1 MKSIP
6 QRTCVVTHEKY
17 DKKDLIRIVKNKEL
31 GIIVDQTGKVNGKGA
46 YIKKDIEVLTKA
58 KKTKALERAL
68 DFQIPD
74 SVYEELENII
84 NN

>member
-31 GIIVDQTGKVNGKGA
+31 GVLVDSTGKQNGKGA
-46 YIKKDIEVLTKA
+46 YIKKDMDVLEKA

-68 DFQIPD
+68 DCQIPD
-74 SVYEELENII
+74 SIYKELENII
-84 NN
+84 K